1 MAYMVINLIGNL
13 LKFIQMM
20 HLEDGTDDGSFLTKK
35 QMKLLIKVLISL
47 MGYFGLYYL
56 SGQLDLHLKTSDEFF
71 KIQLLPACIGIEVAF
86 VL

>member
-1 MAYMVINLIGNL
+1 MVINLIGNL